1 MVAWFCLGRVAGDGS
16 LQAGLGWWWPLI
28 EKALLLVVS
37 LQWLREYLNE
47 RARYEGDS
55 RDEKPKKRVS
65 DSFFLHLYFFSFMFL
80 EKVKK
85 GK

>member
-1 MVAWFCLGRVAGDGS
+1 MLGGS

-55 RDEKPKKRVS
+55 RDEKPKKKEFLILFFFICI
-65 DSFFLHLYFFSFMFL
+65 SFR
-80 EKVKK
+80 
-85 GK
+85 